1 MLVQHTTLSMRK
13 LTITIPFVF
22 CACFLYAQNKDIE
35 QEIRKLEQAEVQAV
49 VAKDTVTLKKLW
61 DKNYIVNNPDNKIVL
76 ANANPLD
83 RPVLKTQKISF
94 TREVEYIAI
103 RGDVVLSMG
112 NETVLPGGDIP
123 APGQPVKRRYTNIW
137 MKVEGDWKL
146 IARHANVICPKN

>member
-1 MLVQHTTLSMRK
+1 MRK
-13 LTITIPFVF
+13 LIITLPFVF
-22 CACFLYAQNKDIE
+22 CSCFLYAQNKDIE

-61 DKNYIVNNPDNKIVL
+61 DKNYIVNNPDNKIIL

-83 RPVLKTQKISF
+83 RPVLKAQKISF

-103 RGDVVLSMG
+103 RGDVALSMG
-112 NETVLPGGDIP
+112 NETVLPGGDVP
-123 APGQPVKRRYTNIW
+123 AAGQTVKRRYTNIW
-137 MKVEGDWKL
+137 MKVEGEWKL